1 MKRKK
6 RGYDRGGKK
15 RSFIRT
21 LLVAVSV
28 FCLIVIISGAGAGF
42 YIYQKFS
49 KDLPD
54 VSSLTDYKPSLVTR
68 IYDNSDELVAE
79 YYIEKRILLPLDQIP
94 VMLRQATIAV
104 EDAAFYEHHGLNL
117 EGIVRAFIE
126 NMKAGRVV
134 QGGSSITQQV
144 AKLLFLTP
152 ERTLDRKI
160 REAILSIQI
169 DRKYTKNQILEIYLN
184 HIYYGH
190 GAYGVEAAALT
201 YFGKHIGQISLSEMA
216 IIVSLPKAPSNY
228 SPYKNL
234 ARAKTRRN
242 HALNRLFAINA
253 ITQRQKAEAIKEPI
267 KLAGLKKPTN
277 KAPWFAEYVR
287 RHLERKYGAN
297 RLYRGGL
304 TVRTTLDLKFQR
316 YADEAVRAGL
326 EVTDKRLGYRGPLD
340 HLDLD
345 AGDVPDWEKLNKKK
359 RYGKNDSLRYE
370 PGNKISGLV
379 LAVDKKKVNVG
390 FENAKG
396 TILIKNMNWAHPVNP
411 QKNALWEAK
420 IKDAR
425 KVLKRGDII
434 EVKILKGEPA
444 EDGALPLKL
453 DQTPVVQGA
462 LLAIDPHTGY
472 IRAMVGGYD
481 PDVTKFNRAIQ
492 ALRQPGSSFKPIIY
506 TAALDKGFTL
516 ASVIIDSPI
525 IFNRA
530 VTEFKGWKPVNFEK
544 KFFGP
549 TTLRTA
555 ITHSRNI
562 VTIKLLEK
570 IGVGYAASYARRF
583 GIVSPLDANLALAL
597 GASQVSLFE
606 MVSAYGTLANGG
618 IRMNPIFIKSV
629 ENRNGEVIERNEPAG
644 VQAISSS
651 TAYIMVN
658 AMKNVVKEGTARR
671 IGRKM
676 KRPIAGKTGTT
687 NRYIDA
693 WFIGYTPDL
702 VCGVWVGK
710 DNNAPLGKKETGSR
724 TAIPVWMGFMEK
736 ALESMPV
743 TDFKPPS
750 NVIFSRIDKK
760 TGALTQAKGEN
771 VIFESF
777 LDGTQPTTFASRLGG
792 AGGRKKDYKKGL

>member
-1 MKRKK
+1 LNKK
-6 RGYDRGGKK
+6 PSDYDRGRKK
-15 RSFIRT
+15 RSFIKT
-21 LLVAVSV
+21 LFVTISV
-28 FCLIVIISGAGAGF
+28 LFLISILSGAGAGY
-42 YIYQKFS
+42 YIYQKYS

-54 VSSLTDYKPSLVTR
+54 VAMLTSYKPSLVTR

-94 VMLRQATIAV
+94 AMLRSATIAV

-144 AKLLFLTP
+144 AKLLLLSP

-169 DRKYTKNQILEIYLN
+169 DQKYTKNQILEIYLN

-201 YFGKHIGQISLSEMA
+201 YFGKHIGELSLSQMA

-228 SPYKNL
+228 SPYRHL

-242 HALNRLFAINA
+242 HALTRLVAINA
-253 ITQRQKAEAIKEPI
+253 ITERQRDDAIAEPI
-267 KLAGLKKPTN
+267 VLAGLKKPTN

-287 RHLERKYGAN
+287 RYLEKKYGAN
-297 RLYRGGL
+297 RLYRAGL

-316 YADEAVRAGL
+316 YADEAVKAGL
-326 EVTDKRLGYRGPLD
+326 EATDKRLGYRGPLD
-340 HLDLD
+340 HLDLE
-345 AGDVPDWEKLNKKK
+345 AGAVPDWEKLNKKK
-359 RYGKNDSLRYE
+359 RYGKDDSLRYM
-370 PGNKISGLV
+370 PGNKIKGLV
-379 LAVDKKKVNVG
+379 LAVNKKKVDVG
-390 FENAKG
+390 FESAKG
-396 TILIKNMNWAHPVNP
+396 SILVKNMNWAHPVDTK
-411 QKNALWEAK
+411 KNALWAAK
-420 IKDAR
+420 IKDAT
-425 KVLKRGDII
+425 KVLKPGDII
-434 EVKILKGEPA
+434 QVKILEGDPA
-444 EDGALPLKL
+444 EDGALPLAL
-453 DQTPVVQGA
+453 EQTPVVQGA
-462 LLAIDPHTGY
+462 LLAVNPHNGY

-481 PDVTKFNRAIQ
+481 PDVTKFNRATQ

-555 ITHSRNI
+555 ITNSRNI
-562 VTIKLLEK
+562 VTIKLLDK
-570 IGVGYAASYARRF
+570 IGAGYAASYARKF
-583 GIVSPLDANLALAL
+583 GITSPLDVNLALAL
-597 GASQVSLFE
+597 GASQVSLSE
-606 MVSAYGTLANGG
+606 MVSAYATLANGG
-618 IRMNPIFIKSV
+618 VRMNPIFIKSV
-629 ENRNGEVIERNEPAG
+629 EDRNGKVLEKHEPTG
-644 VQAISSS
+644 TQAISSS
-651 TAYIMVN
+651 TAYIMMN

-671 IGRKM
+671 IGRKF

-687 NRYIDA
+687 NNYIDA

-702 VCGVWVGK
+702 VCGVWVGN
-710 DNNAPLGKKETGSR
+710 DNNKPLGKKETGSR

-736 ALESMPV
+736 ALETMPV
-743 TDFKPPS
+743 TDFKAPS
-750 NVIFSRIDKK
+750 NVIFTRVNKK
-760 TGALTQAKGEN
+760 TGVLTQAKGED

-777 LDGTQPTTFASRLGG
+777 LDGTQPTTYVSRLNGNGG
-792 AGGRKKDYKKGL
+792 KKKYYKKGL